1 MFTVKLSMFAR
12 SGSYAASALRSVSG
26 RAGAAGGINSMSGV
40 MRACWLAGISSPH
53 SISSRYC
60 VLRRSLLL
68 IYIGVQVFKKF
79 KHTKFFVSPN
89 LFSTQKKNIHAQ
101 LLSNVH
107 TQTPEHSTGL
117 SINGMFT
124 VFTLL
129 WYGSIV
135 CSLEGSQGPLY

>member
-40 MRACWLAGISSPH
+40 MRAAWLAGISLSH

-68 IYIGVQVFKKF
+68 IYIVVQVFKKF

-89 LFSTQKKNIHAQ
+89 LFSTQKNIHAQ